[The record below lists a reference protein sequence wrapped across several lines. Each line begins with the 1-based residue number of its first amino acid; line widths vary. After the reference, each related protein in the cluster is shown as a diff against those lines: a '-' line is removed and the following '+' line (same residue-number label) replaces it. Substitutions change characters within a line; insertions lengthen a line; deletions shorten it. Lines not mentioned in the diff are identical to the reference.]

1 MTEPRPT
8 RHYLFFTAPAHGHV
22 RPTLPVAAELVRRGH
37 RVSYATTDQF
47 AAEVGATG
55 AEAVRY
61 DPGVPDFAGA
71 APGDSP
77 DWLPLALTA
86 AIAESSALLPA
97 IMDHFGDARP
107 DVVAYDTT
115 MNPAGRLL
123 ARLWRLPALEFSPV
137 FLPQRAGGFSLA
149 AMLRGS
155 PQDDGPAERPAARRF
170 REDLTA
176 LMAAYGAQDLT
187 PLDFV
192 TGFRGPRMAFFPRD
206 FQPGGDTFDD
216 RYVFVGPCLD
226 PSPPAAAWQPPADG
240 RPVVLVSL
248 GTSYGDRP
256 EFFRTCVKAFAD
268 SPWHAVLTV
277 GRAGVDPAELG
288 PLPAHVEVHRWLPH
302 LAVLPHARVFVCQA
316 GMGSVMESLACGTP
330 LVMAAQ
336 AQEQRMVARRAVT
349 LGLGTELP
357 EGENLTAQALL
368 DAVGSVADGPEVL
381 TSVAGLR
388 ERIREA
394 GGTVRAAD
402 VLEDLGIRQPQ

>member
-1 MTEPRPT
+1 MTEPHPA
-8 RHYLFFTAPAHGHV
+8 RHYLFFAAPAHGHV

-37 RVSYATTDQF
+37 RVSYATTEPF

-55 AEAVRY
+55 AETVLYRPAL
-61 DPGVPDFAGA
+61 PDFAGA

-86 AIAESSALLPA
+86 AIAESSALLPTVV
-97 IMDHFGDARP
+97 DRFGDARP

-123 ARLWRLPALEFSPV
+123 TRLWQLPALEFSPV
-137 FLPQRAGGFSLA
+137 FLPQRTSNPGFSLA

-155 PQDDGPAERPAARRF
+155 PQDGAAERPAVRRF

-176 LMAAYGAQDLT
+176 LLAAHGAADVS

-192 TGFRGPRMAFFPRD
+192 TGFQGPRMAFFPRD
-206 FQPGGDTFDD
+206 FQPGGDSFDE
-216 RYVFVGPCLD
+216 RHVFVGPCLD
-226 PSPPAAAWQPPADG
+226 PSPPSAAWQQPSDG
-240 RPVVLVSL
+240 RSVVLVSL
-248 GTSYGDRP
+248 GTSYGNRP
-256 EFFRTCVKAFAD
+256 EFFRMCVKAFAD

-316 GMGSVMESLACGTP
+316 GMGSVMEALSCGTP
-330 LVMAAQ
+330 LVLAAQ
-336 AQEQRMVARRAVT
+336 AREQQMVARRAVA
-349 LGLGTELP
+349 LGLGTEVP
-357 EGENLTAQALL
+357 GGKDPTAEALL
-368 DAVGSVADGPEVL
+368 DAVGSVADDQEVHA
-381 TSVAGLR
+381 SVAGLR

-394 GGTVRAAD
+394 GGTTRAAD
-402 VLEDLGIRQPQ
+402 VLERLGAG